1 MHILQW
7 NIGKNGS
14 ILLNCQDQKAG
25 EIVMYQIKAGGGLN
39 RMKFVFD
46 GETNGDSGDDRRM
59 ESGGKTCSYGND
71 PYPHQKMEL
80 Y

>member
-1 MHILQW
+1 
-7 NIGKNGS
+7 
-14 ILLNCQDQKAG
+14 
-25 EIVMYQIKAGGGLN
+25 MYQIKAGGGLN

-46 GETNGDSGDDRRM
+46 GKQMEILETIAEWSQ
-59 ESGGKTCSYGND
+59 EETCSYGND